1 MNETVRFFLRYGFL
15 QYFHACKT
23 AAKQKKNYLKS
34 IANSG
39 HKLNVVVSK
48 MWKHMA
54 FQLSQKISW
63 VQGL

>member
-1 MNETVRFFLRYGFL
+1 MKQYGFFYGMVFYSISML
-15 QYFHACKT
+15 VKRQPS
-23 AAKQKKNYLKS
+23 KKNYLKS